1 MVIGTLVTVSSAYFM
16 AWSCGRHRAEVSV
29 IVAGQK
35 SQAGEVSLSVIA
47 TNQGR
52 VPLIYHGSPPFAL
65 LRVEAATGWT
75 NVPQR
80 YVSQSASFGFL
91 LPGRAISYQ
100 FAVPS
105 DVTRVQVGCC
115 FETAG
120 AKTWVAGRLVESGAW
135 NRIYPVLRFV
145 LPLVPDGRQEAVEFW
160 SQETDI
166 Q

>member
-1 MVIGTLVTVSSAYFM
+1 MVIGTLVTVSAAYFA
-16 AWSCGRHRAEVSV
+16 AWSCGRQQADVSV

-52 VPLIYHGSPPFAL
+52 VPLIYHGSPPFAE
-65 LRVEAATGWT
+65 LRVETATGWT
-75 NVPQR
+75 NIPQR

-91 LPGRAISYQ
+91 LPGRAMSYR
-100 FAVPS
+100 FAVPHN
-105 DVTRVQVGCC
+105 VTRVQVGCH

-120 AKTWVAGRLVESGAW
+120 AKTWVAGRLEEAGAW

-160 SQETDI
+160 SQEANI